1 MTIAI
6 IFESEQRADLACYES
21 KCKTSELATDNFS
34 HIIPPI
40 DKELLKSELTKER
53 FLRVTNKGNNE
64 LYVINHHNAPN
75 CMKEVGRLREITF
88 AASGGGTGLPYDID
102 EFDTNEHCYDQLIV
116 WSPEDEEMVGG
127 YRFIDCS
134 KIVNLSPIPLSTLH
148 YFDFSERFVEEY
160 LPETIELGRSW
171 VQPNYQPS
179 VDSRKGL
186 FSLDNLWDGLGAIT
200 VEYPNSKHFFGK
212 VTMYPQFEREARDA
226 ILSFMHHYFQ
236 DHANLVN
243 AIEPLPIENDMQSFL
258 NALGGL
264 DFKDGFRVLNDF
276 VKERGEMVPPLFN
289 NYMQLSSTM
298 KMFGTAMNNDFGAV
312 EESAILV
319 TIADIFEDKRER
331 YVLPY
336 LEQKENR
343 E

>member
-1 MTIAI
+1 MAN
-6 IFESEQRADLACYES
+6 
-21 KCKTSELATDNFS
+21 DNFS
-34 HIIPPI
+34 HIIPPL

-53 FLRVTNKGNNE
+53 FLRHTNKGNNE
-64 LYVINHHNAPN
+64 LYIINHHNAPN
-75 CMKEVGRLREITF
+75 CMKEIGRLREVTF

-102 EFDTNEHCYDQLIV
+102 EFDTNEHCYEQLIV

-134 KIVNLSPIPLSTLH
+134 KIADHNPIPLSTLH
-148 YFDFSERFVEEY
+148 YFNFSDQFKKEY
-160 LPETIELGRSW
+160 LPVTMELGRSW
-171 VQPNYQPS
+171 VQPNFQPT

-200 VEYPNSKHFFGK
+200 VEYPHCKHFFGK

-226 ILSFMHHYFQ
+226 ILSFMHYYFP
-236 DHANLVN
+236 DDTKLVT
-243 AIEPLPIENDMQSFL
+243 AIEPLPLENDMTAFL
-258 NALGGL
+258 DSLKGL
-264 DFKDGFRVLNDF
+264 DFKEGYRVLNDY

-298 KMFGTAMNNDFGAV
+298 KMFGTALNDDFGAV
-312 EESAILV
+312 EESAILI
-319 TIADIFEDKRER
+319 TIADIYDDKRER

-336 LEQKENR
+336 IEEKANR
-343 E
+343 